1 MCLISCHICM
11 LFFLEKQNTF
21 VIQESSA
28 ALLQG
33 QFIMS
38 LQKMSIQREKHY
50 QLVNTFGSV
59 PHIDSL
65 FVFKRLIFML

>member
-1 MCLISCHICM
+1 MGLISCHICM
-11 LFFLEKQNTF
+11 LFFLEKQKTF

-50 QLVNTFGSV
+50 TS
-59 PHIDSL
+59 
-65 FVFKRLIFML
+65 